1 MHGNVLLTVE
11 WVGVK
16 EETVIWVLE
25 RGGRVD
31 DEGGR
36 RGESKVVAS
45 QTRR

>member
-11 WVGVK
+11 WVGLEGEK
-16 EETVIWVLE
+16 VIWVVE

>member
-1 MHGNVLLTVE
+1 MHGDVLLTVE
-11 WVGVK
+11 WAGLKGEKVS
-16 EETVIWVLE
+16 WVVE